1 MEKFN
6 ILIKIT
12 DYGKLHNIFE
22 NSTSSFGP
30 TIKHVPSRLEK
41 ALTACSGIIYVTKAN
56 PFNFLVKESMGR
68 CVSVNGPITNKLW
81 NSLNTYSE
89 TLNKTLSCIN

>member
-1 MEKFN
+1 MVLNATFTN
-6 ILIKIT
+6 ITVI
-12 DYGKLHNIFE
+12 
-22 NSTSSFGP
+22 SWQTSSFGP

-68 CVSVNGPITNKLW
+68 CVSVNGPIIKKN
-81 NSLNTYSE
+81 
-89 TLNKTLSCIN
+89 

>member
-1 MEKFN
+1 MA
-6 ILIKIT
+6 
-12 DYGKLHNIFE
+12 DFE

-41 ALTACSGIIYVTKAN
+41 ALTACSGIIYVIKAN

-68 CVSVNGPITNKLW
+68 CVSVNGPIIKKN
-81 NSLNTYSE
+81 
-89 TLNKTLSCIN
+89 